1 LESWWTVLLKVTSA
15 TYCIVMA
22 VLSSALLASAQAQSS
37 ENLAADKA
45 EPTTVFAVGPGVSAP
60 RPIYSPDPEYS
71 EQARKAGHQGTC
83 LLSLVVGPDGN
94 PHDIKVVQSLGMG
107 LDEKTIDALR
117 QWKFEPA
124 SKGGHSVAVRI
135 NVEVTFRR
143 YNGGKI
149 EEMFAE
155 RGVLVPAP
163 IYPPFSTTIKSCAA
177 SSPSDRTQPSR
188 PSITIVDLNFEG
200 VVQLDASE
208 LSEIAASLKQ
218 RTYTSTLDEVTE
230 EVLERANSAW
240 QDRGYFKVEAS
251 ATARVL
257 TSSPVN
263 ERIAFTIHLDEGQQ
277 YRLGGITFKNNKAIS
292 NSQALRNLFPIADGD
307 LFNRENVAHGLENL
321 RKAYGEFGYVNFTS
335 VPDTRFDDDKKLIFL
350 DIDVDEGKQFYIS
363 SIDVVGENEQ
373 LLENVSK
380 DLPIKPG
387 DVYNLRLAE
396 FFLEK
401 RGADTAPESGI
412 QLRLDE
418 RAGTAALTFDL
429 RHCPTD

>member
-1 LESWWTVLLKVTSA
+1 MLLKVTSA
-15 TYCIVMA
+15 TYCIVM
-22 VLSSALLASAQAQSS
+22 VLLIAALLANAQAQSS
-37 ENLAADKA
+37 ENLATDKA
-45 EPTTVFAVGPGVSAP
+45 EPTVFTVDPNVSAP
-60 RPIYSPDPEYS
+60 RPTYSPNPEYS

-83 LLSLVVGPDGN
+83 LVSLVVGPDGN
-94 PHDIKVVQSLGMG
+94 PHDIKVAQSLGMG
-107 LDEKTIDALR
+107 LDEKAIDALR

-124 SKGGHSVAVRI
+124 KKDGHPVAVQI
-135 NVEVTFRR
+135 NVEVTFHR
-143 YNGGKI
+143 YNGGEI

-177 SSPSDRTQPSR
+177 SSPSDRTLASR

-208 LSEIAASLKQ
+208 LSQIAASLKQ
-218 RTYTSTLDEVTE
+218 RVYTGTLDEVTE
-230 EVLERANSAW
+230 EALERTKSAW

-251 ATARVL
+251 AAAKVL

-263 ERIAFTIHLDEGQQ
+263 ERIAFTVHLDEGQQ

-292 NSQALRNLFPIADGD
+292 NSQTLRNLFPIADGD
-307 LFNRENVAHGLENL
+307 LFNRENIAHGLENL

-335 VPDTRFDDDKKLIFL
+335 VPDTKFGDDDKLIFL

-373 LLENVSK
+373 QLENVSK

-387 DVYNLRLAE
+387 DVYNRRLAE
-396 FFLEK
+396 FFLAK

-429 RHCPTD
+429 RHCPVD